1 MWYST
6 VYFDDVYVLYMWCY
20 MMFFWCSHGI
30 HVMFCDVF
38 RMFTSNKWDVSRLSL
53 SIHIVSVKYFM
64 VYLGCLSS
72 FYFYVVFF
80 GVLVF
85 SFLIFIYYFWLLSFL
100 FVLSLTYIFP
110 YSMICHMIYF
120 LSKTILLFDEILY
133 KIFKINVTICNVFIC
148 AWARIIYMPLKKHA
162 CIFMGVLINKYT
174 TSVGKKNTFM
184 RCMPVKEPQVWPSL

>member
-1 MWYST
+1 
-6 VYFDDVYVLYMWCY
+6 MWCSCNIDVMFY
-20 MMFFWCSHGI
+20 NVFWWCSGCSMIFFWCSHGI

-72 FYFYVVFF
+72 FYFYVVLF

-85 SFLIFIYYFWLLSFL
+85 PSLYLSITFDYYLFYLFYLLHIFS
-100 FVLSLTYIFP
+100 IFHDM
-110 YSMICHMIYF
+110 SHDIF
-120 LSKTILLFDEILY
+120 LSKTILLFDDILS

-174 TSVGKKNTFM
+174 ISVRKRM
-184 RCMPVKEPQVWPSL
+184 